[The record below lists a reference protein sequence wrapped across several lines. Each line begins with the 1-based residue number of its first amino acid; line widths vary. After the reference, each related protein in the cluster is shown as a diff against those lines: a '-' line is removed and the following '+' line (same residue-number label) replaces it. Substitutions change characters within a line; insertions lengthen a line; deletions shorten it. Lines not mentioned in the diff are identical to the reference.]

1 MRITLALA
9 GSRGDVQPAL
19 AVALEL
25 RRRGHDV
32 TTGVPPN
39 VLALA
44 DRLGLDPVP
53 IGVDSGEVLR
63 SELVRSGLRSRHPV
77 RRIQAVRSILT
88 HGWDDLRTGLEPLA
102 KDADVVVTGLLGQQ
116 VGSAV
121 AEALGTG
128 FAALHYC
135 PVRANTSA
143 GIPVRS
149 PAVQRFAWAV
159 GEGLRW
165 RLTRS
170 AETETRAALGLPAPT
185 TDLPTR
191 LRDFGAVEVQAYDPA
206 LLPGLAAEWGPRR
219 PLTGFLTLGDADRAL
234 LGEGGV
240 DDDLAAWLADGDA
253 PVYVGFGSMP
263 VRDPAALLRAVADAT
278 ADLGRRAVV
287 SAGWNAFG
295 DTAAGAAV
303 GPHVRVV
310 GPVDHAAV
318 FPACAAVVH
327 HGGAGTTAA
336 GLRAGRPT
344 VVGYYSGDQ
353 PHWGTLLIR
362 LGVGARL
369 AARRIDRDSL
379 REALA
384 TVLDAGVAE
393 RCAALQG
400 ELVQPADA
408 VRAAADAVVVAAAR

>member
-9 GSRGDVQPAL
+9 GSRGDIQPAL

-39 VLALA
+39 LLAFA

-53 IGVDSGEVLR
+53 IGVDSDEVLR
-63 SELVRSGLRSRHPV
+63 SDLVRSGLRSRHPV
-77 RRIQAVRSILT
+77 RRTQAVRSILT
-88 HGWDDLRTGLEPLA
+88 HGWDELRTGLEPLA

-121 AEALGTG
+121 AEATGSG

-135 PVRANTSA
+135 PVRSNTSA

-149 PAVQRFAWAV
+149 PAVQRLVWAL

-165 RLTRS
+165 RLTRA
-170 AETETRAALGLPAPT
+170 AETKVRGSLGLPAPT

-191 LRDFGAVEVQAYDPA
+191 LRAFGAVEVQAYDPA
-206 LLPGLAAEWGPRR
+206 LLPGLAEEWGPTR
-219 PLTGFLTLGDADRAL
+219 PITGFLTLADDDRPQ

-240 DDDLAAWLADGDA
+240 DDELATWLAAGRP

-263 VRDPAALLRAVADAT
+263 VRDPARLLDAVSAAT
-278 ADLGRRAVV
+278 AAVGRRALV
-287 SAGWNAFG
+287 SAGWNTF
-295 DTAAGAAV
+295 AGAGAV
-303 GPHVRVV
+303 PEHVRLS

-318 FPACAAVVH
+318 FPACAALVH

-344 VVGYYSGDQ
+344 VVGYYSADQ
-353 PHWGTLLIR
+353 PHWGTLLVR
-362 LGVGARL
+362 RGVGARL
-369 AARRIDRDSL
+369 AARRIDSESL
-379 REALA
+379 RDALT
-384 TVLDAGVAE
+384 TVLEPDVRD
-393 RCAALQG
+393 RCAALQRD
-400 ELVQPADA
+400 LVRPADA
-408 VRAAADAVVVAAAR
+408 VRAAADAVLGATKA